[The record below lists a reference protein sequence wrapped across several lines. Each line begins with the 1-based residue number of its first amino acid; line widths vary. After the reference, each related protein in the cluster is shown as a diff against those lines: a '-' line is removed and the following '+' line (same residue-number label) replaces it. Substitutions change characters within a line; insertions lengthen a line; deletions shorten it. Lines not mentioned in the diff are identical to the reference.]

1 MLMKNRHS
9 EDFNYPT
16 ACINPLV
23 PKELWKYETWYLPCW
38 KTECKLL
45 YSGTDT
51 VDVFTCKDYYI
62 LIPEL

>member
-23 PKELWKYETWYLPCW
+23 PKSFGNMRRGICHVGKQNASFCTQVQTQWMFLPA
-38 KTECKLL
+38 KIT
-45 YSGTDT
+45 T
-51 VDVFTCKDYYI
+51 F
-62 LIPEL
+62 